1 MRLDPFD
8 ASGHPEQMPSYTPI
22 LHRYK
27 AWQIKDIIMA
37 NKRLVCV
44 LTTTGQLDMYNAS
57 NVEDV
62 FSRANNFNEVIAP
75 PIDDEWP
82 MILPN

>member
-1 MRLDPFD
+1 
-8 ASGHPEQMPSYTPI
+8 MPSYTPI

-27 AWQIKDIIMA
+27 AWQIKEIIMA

-57 NVEDV
+57 NVEESTKKKRV
-62 FSRANNFNEVIAP
+62 RIKGYAKGVHM
-75 PIDDEWP
+75 P
-82 MILPN
+82 MTRWTGHYNMQWIMPSWFWSK